1 MYLPMYIFQEHMV
14 YIIYLKYLIFTL
26 TDTTLTNDL
35 NASHVVSPLPQ
46 PLSLGQVQQ
55 GDDEGLLQLEPPITS
70 SEYSFS
76 LDEQENL
83 HDLFDS
89 LPFSL

>member
-1 MYLPMYIFQEHMV
+1 MIKKQTAFL
-14 YIIYLKYLIFTL
+14 IIDNLFFHPKI
-26 TDTTLTNDL
+26 DTTLTNDL
-35 NASHVVSPLPQ
+35 NLSAVNQVVTQ
-46 PLSLGQVQQ
+46 PLGLGHVQH
-55 GDDEGLLQLEPPITS
+55 GDVEGLLQLEPPMTS

-89 LPFSL
+89 FPFD